1 MANSVFDTM
10 WLQQRLMVH
19 GADTDNLV
27 NPDTRVS
34 SGVLDAGTVT
44 ELKAFA
50 QRHNIPRSQV
60 AVTSLLK
67 GRKVRIEPPVLVE
80 KLLASPPAVDV
91 SRLEALEVIE
101 SEAEVAAKFPVV
113 AGNVENLAKR
123 VAANVIR
130 AEKYAQE
137 VSDIAK
143 AGKATQDF
151 LNAYNDWY
159 KSATELQKTLANRL
173 EDPAIK
179 REFQKKLDEAGVD
192 SKVMISALLK
202 GPLAVAQLQEK
213 SMTGFEAFPLIA
225 ILFGLS
231 VAGVVAWKSADVLR
245 AWSQLK
251 QESTTRELF
260 EWKKECIKSG
270 KCNPEDMQ
278 DFEKHRETLAQEK
291 SPMLWLLAGAAL
303 TGIGLYAY
311 SRRKQIKTFVAARGE
326 S

>member
-1 MANSVFDTM
+1 
-10 WLQQRLMVH
+10 
-19 GADTDNLV
+19 
-27 NPDTRVS
+27 
-34 SGVLDAGTVT
+34 
-44 ELKAFA
+44 
-50 QRHNIPRSQV
+50 
-60 AVTSLLK
+60 
-67 GRKVRIEPPVLVE
+67 
-80 KLLASPPAVDV
+80 
-91 SRLEALEVIE
+91 
-101 SEAEVAAKFPVV
+101 
-113 AGNVENLAKR
+113 
-123 VAANVIR
+123 
-130 AEKYAQE
+130 
-137 VSDIAK
+137 
-143 AGKATQDF
+143 
-151 LNAYNDWY
+151 
-159 KSATELQKTLANRL
+159 
-173 EDPAIK
+173 
-179 REFQKKLDEAGVD
+179 
-192 SKVMISALLK
+192 
-202 GPLAVAQLQEK
+202 
-213 SMTGFEAFPLIA
+213 MTGFEAFPLIA